1 MQTVPRR
8 ILWLQAITIL
18 WMALE
23 VGVAISAAAAAHSPA
38 LFAFGSDSIVE
49 LLSALVVLLPWLTRT
64 RLTRTRTTQ
73 TRTTLT
79 PTTNFVSHHL
89 AARASGFLLILL
101 AFVVACL
108 AALSL
113 ALHLSPVPSRAGIA
127 ITAAALIVMP
137 VLAALKRREAARTG
151 NIALSADA
159 VQSAAC
165 AWIALFA
172 LIGLAANAVFHIQ
185 WIDPLAALAI
195 VPLLIHEGRAALRGQ
210 TCGCC

>member
-1 MQTVPRR
+1 QTVPRR
-8 ILWLQAITIL
+8 ILWLQTITIL

-64 RLTRTRTTQ
+64 R
-73 TRTTLT
+73 
-79 PTTNFVSHHL
+79 TTNFVSHHL